1 MVLPNFVYLF
11 IFIDLTSTLPK
22 TLEML
27 HVANGHLDD
36 LGLLHSSSTL
46 LQVLGRY
53 EPTQIGQAVVH
64 TIPPPF
70 LDDPVRHRIL
80 LEQETN
86 GNKHNVAHKISTV
99 LATELTNTRYTRLVT
114 ISL

>member
-1 MVLPNFVYLF
+1 M
-11 IFIDLTSTLPK
+11 FIDLVSTLSK

-36 LGLLHSSSTL
+36 LGLLHSSSTF

-53 EPTQIGQAVVH
+53 EPAQIGQAVVH
-64 TIPPPF
+64 TVSSAF

-80 LEQETN
+80 LEQKTN
-86 GNKHNVAHKISTV
+86 KNNTS
-99 LATELTNTRYTRLVT
+99 LTNFD
-114 ISL
+114 SFS